1 MWSLR
6 VLKRTLI
13 GRLRFFLCASWLSV
27 PPSSAG
33 VCGGSASAAALC
45 DRGVWGAAGPT
56 LGVDHILH
64 CTGQQ
69 GSPS

>member
-1 MWSLR
+1 MEAES
-6 VLKRTLI
+6 VEHTLDYT
-13 GRLRFFLCASWLSV
+13 LFFGFTCVSWLSV

-33 VCGGSASAAALC
+33 VCRGSASAAALC
-45 DRGVWGAAGPT
+45 DRGVWGAAGPA
-56 LGVDHILH
+56 LGADHILH